1 MQKNLLQAVADTGGV
16 LSIRADLT
24 ISKHPIFSADTILSF
39 FRQKIITALLCTFL
53 FPAVPKVTI
62 STVLG
67 LIRRI
72 FPSIRFPRLHP
83 ACLSIPVLPGTC
95 PLLPPPQ
102 YSSTVQIR
110 AGTPVPRPQQS
121 TISFLS
127 TSFSKIK
134 KGVHGNTRLST
145 NAQSYRTNPVSFFSF
160 SSKLRL
166 QQSRQAPGRRRS

>member
-1 MQKNLLQAVADTGGV
+1 
-16 LSIRADLT
+16 
-24 ISKHPIFSADTILSF
+24 PE
-39 FRQKIITALLCTFL
+39 
-53 FPAVPKVTI
+53 VTI

-95 PLLPPPQ
+95 PLLPRPQ

-110 AGTPVPRPQQS
+110 AGTPVSHLQQS

-127 TSFSKIK
+127 TSFSTQ
-134 KGVHGNTRLST
+134 KGRSWKAHGCPQTPNPIVSILFLFSCFHPDNGGNDPRKTQTAGNHKRRNRCVLPGFRCIYRGCRCFRRL
-145 NAQSYRTNPVSFFSF
+145 RRFFR
-160 SSKLRL
+160 LRL
-166 QQSRQAPGRRRS
+166 I

>member
-1 MQKNLLQAVADTGGV
+1 YRITFFPLLLSALPQIQKNLLQAVADTGGV

-24 ISKHPIFSADTILSF
+24 ISKHPIFSADAILPF
-39 FRQKIITALLCTFL
+39 LRQKVIAAFLSAFL
-53 FPAVPKVTI
+53 FPAVPEVTI

-67 LIRRI
+67 LIRRL

-95 PLLPPPQ
+95 PLLPRPQ

-110 AGTPVPRPQQS
+110 AGTPVSHLQQS

-127 TSFSKIK
+127 TSFSTQ
-134 KGVHGNTRLST
+134 KGRSWKAHGCPQTP
-145 NAQSYRTNPVSFFSF
+145 NPIVSI
-160 SSKLRL
+160 L
-166 QQSRQAPGRRRS
+166 